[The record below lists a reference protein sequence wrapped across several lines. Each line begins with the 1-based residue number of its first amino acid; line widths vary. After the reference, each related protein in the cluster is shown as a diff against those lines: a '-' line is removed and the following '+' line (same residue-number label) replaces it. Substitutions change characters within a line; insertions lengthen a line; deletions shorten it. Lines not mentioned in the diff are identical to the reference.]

1 VTFSTCVPASPRPPP
16 GLADNAGAPIPPEA
30 ALPRLRALLARPDV
44 AASGVVPRFQVN
56 LLKDPDT
63 LLPLQGG
70 QRAYVEVT

>member
-1 VTFSTCVPASPRPPP
+1 
-16 GLADNAGAPIPPEA
+16 
-30 ALPRLRALLARPDV
+30 LPRLRALLARPDV